1 MHAQPLSRQR
11 GLPPSHI
18 HPAAVLLLF
27 VLLLSVLLLSMLL
40 LQVASRP
47 ENAGKLVAVVLPSFG
62 ERYLSSLLFAGVR
75 AECEALTAD
84 QRIRMRDEVSC
95 FCDAAELDVGGV
107 NNCEPN

>member
-1 MHAQPLSRQR
+1 VHVCA
-11 GLPPSHI
+11 
-18 HPAAVLLLF
+18 
-27 VLLLSVLLLSMLL
+27 

-84 QRIRMRDEVSC
+84 QRIRMRDQVCASGQGRVRK
-95 FCDAAELDVGGV
+95 DTMRSVLKRGGMSAQRLQGLRAYLRSKV
-107 NNCEPN
+107 